1 MIWRKKSANIT
12 ELRKKL
18 GLLLVTLSVVLSLG
32 GILAD
37 ILENFLML
45 AKLEKTTSKIWLD
58 FWQVPKFLLPKMR
71 PTLGRKATK
80 DQLCH
85 LKKVGFFVPLVAP
98 LLKKPKNF
106 REINVVPRPQIL
118 ISRQNVETSPIDPC
132 RVVLPEISWFFP
144 LFWSKYNKK
153 IFFWLALF
161 LRGGWQNCTML
172 SPSSWVLT

>member
-1 MIWRKKSANIT
+1 M
-12 ELRKKL
+12 

-37 ILENFLML
+37 ILENFLKS
-45 AKLEKTTSKIWLD
+45 AKLENYLKNLAWFLASPKISSKNEANP
-58 FWQVPKFLLPKMR
+58 WQRSHQR
-71 PTLGRKATK
+71 PT
-80 DQLCH
+80 LCH

-132 RVVLPEISWFFP
+132 QVVLPEISWFFP

-153 IFFWLALF
+153 NFFWLALF

>member
-1 MIWRKKSANIT
+1 MIDLTKKSPIT
-12 ELRKKL
+12 ENNEIKL

-45 AKLEKTTSKIWLD
+45 ANLEKTTSKIWLD

-98 LLKKPKNF
+98 LLEKN
-106 REINVVPRPQIL
+106 R
-118 ISRQNVETSPIDPC
+118 
-132 RVVLPEISWFFP
+132 
-144 LFWSKYNKK
+144 K
-153 IFFWLALF
+153 IFVKL
-161 LRGGWQNCTML
+161 TL
-172 SPSSWVLT
+172 SHDHKS